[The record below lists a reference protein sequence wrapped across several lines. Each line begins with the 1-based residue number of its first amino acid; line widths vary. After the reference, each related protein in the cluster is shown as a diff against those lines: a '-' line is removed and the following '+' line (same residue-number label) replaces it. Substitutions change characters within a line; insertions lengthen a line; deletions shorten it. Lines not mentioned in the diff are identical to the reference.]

1 MENICRQVEGHL
13 DSLLRLVGDIND
25 IGHAILYFN
34 RRIPS
39 TEFNHASRVNVSES
53 ETDKV
58 IADVVRH
65 YTSMEVNP
73 CFEVSPATQPQT
85 FANSLLRAD
94 FKLALEEDAMVYR
107 GEGKSFKVSPDVN
120 VVAIDRSLV
129 DVWLDVF
136 MKGFEVPVVLR
147 DAFLDMFGKGL
158 RYKGTKSY
166 LGYFQGKPAGV
177 CALLSFNNVGGIFNV
192 GTTPEHR
199 RKGIAMA
206 LLHRTIAD
214 SLSIG
219 NNLLYLITTK
229 GSDAE
234 RLYTNLGFQVAYTR
248 RLYELQCQNNS
259 KRKNEKGSIILSK
272 PV

>member
-1 MENICRQVEGHL
+1 M
-13 DSLLRLVGDIND
+13 DSLLRLVGDMND
-25 IGHAILYFN
+25 IGHAILYSN

-39 TEFNHASRVNVSES
+39 TEFNHASRVNVTES

-65 YTSMEVNP
+65 YTSMKVNP

-85 FANSLLRAD
+85 FASSLLRRN
-94 FKLALEEDAMVYR
+94 FKLALEEDVMVYR
-107 GEGKSFKVSPDVN
+107 GKGKRFKVSPDVK
-120 VVAIDRSLV
+120 VVATDGSLV
-129 DVWLDVF
+129 DVWIDVF
-136 MKGFEVPVVLR
+136 MKGFAVPVVLR
-147 DAFLDMFGKGL
+147 DAFLDMLGKASQHE
-158 RYKGTKSY
+158 GTKSY

-199 RKGIAMA
+199 RKGIATA
-206 LLHRTIAD
+206 LLHKTIGD
-214 SLSIG
+214 SLSSG
-219 NNLLYLITTK
+219 NNPLYLFTRK

-234 RLYTNLGFQVAYTR
+234 RLYSNLGFQVAYTR
-248 RLYELQCQNNS
+248 RLYELQLQKNS
-259 KRKNEKGSIILSK
+259 KRKSEKRSITFSK